1 MKRLPASPLLLA
13 LAVGLVV
20 AAISATGALALFTE
34 GGSVGSNTFVA
45 DTLNPAS
52 DTSATGGTTVSL
64 GWTATGDTYATGHKV
79 YSASTTGGPYSWV
92 ADVTPRTTTSY
103 VDSPAAGA
111 YFYVVRAYYQNW
123 ESADSNE
130 ASASCCTIS
139 NTGLRDPG
147 GQAAD
152 TGGDG
157 DGFQTTPAEAYTD
170 GTNDAVDSNSGTGTG
185 TTCGDTGK
193 DRHRYY
199 NYGIS
204 SPSNSST
211 LGIEVRIDA
220 SVSNASGTRFMCVEL
235 SWDGGATWT
244 AAQTTPALSG
254 TPTTYTLGSASDTWG
269 RTWNVTDDFTDANF
283 RVRITNVSDDTSQ
296 QFVLDWVA
304 VRVTHAH
311 P

>member
-13 LAVGLVV
+13 LAVGLVL

-34 GGSVGSNTFVA
+34 GGSVGSNSFNA
-45 DTLNPAS
+45 DTLDPAS
-52 DTSATGGTTVSL
+52 GTSATGGTTVSL
-64 GWTATGDTYATGHKV
+64 GWTATADTYASGHRV
-79 YSASTTGGPYSWV
+79 LRASTTGGPYSQV
-92 ADVTPRTTTSY
+92 GEVTPRTTTTF

-123 ESADSNE
+123 QSANSNE

-147 GQAAD
+147 GQVAD

-157 DGFQTTPAEAYTD
+157 DGFQTTPTEAYTD
-170 GTNDAVDSNSGTGTG
+170 GGNDAVDSSSGTGTG

-211 LGIEVRIDA
+211 LGIEVRLDA
-220 SVSNASGTRFMCVEL
+220 SVGNVSGTRFMCVEL
-235 SWDGGATWT
+235 SWDGGASWT
-244 AAQTTPALSG
+244 AAKTTPALSG